1 MRLRSWKTEDTRS
14 MKVSHFEQEDAE
26 AFFGAMNEM
35 YPYGKISVP
44 RKGGGI
50 DYVALSDLN
59 KRLGYFVPDD
69 GYYLIVR
76 E

>member
-1 MRLRSWKTEDTRS
+1 

-44 RKGGGI
+44 GKGGGI
-50 DYVALSDLN
+50 DYVALGDLN